1 MDKPDKEY
9 FNISDKQIAEME
21 DGVDID
27 KMRAFDKH
35 NEDIETMELTKFA
48 LKNYIKRFG
57 KESNIYD
64 KCKELIVELDN
75 NIDHTKNYKDILWH

>member
-9 FNISDKQIAEME
+9 FNISDRQIAEME

-64 KCKELIVELDN
+64 KCKELIVELDT
-75 NIDHTKNYKDILWH
+75 NIEHTENYKDIL

>member
-9 FNISDKQIAEME
+9 FNISDRQIAEME

-64 KCKELIVELDN
+64 KCKELIVELDT
-75 NIDHTKNYKDILWH
+75 NIEHTENYKDMLWH

>member
-9 FNISDKQIAEME
+9 FNISDRQIAEME

-64 KCKELIVELDN
+64 KCKELIVELDT
-75 NIDHTKNYKDILWH
+75 NIEHTENYKDML

>member
-9 FNISDKQIAEME
+9 FNISDRQIAEME
-21 DGVDID
+21 DGGDID

-64 KCKELIVELDN
+64 KCKELIVELDT
-75 NIDHTKNYKDILWH
+75 NIEHTENYKDML

>member
-9 FNISDKQIAEME
+9 FNISDRQIAEME

-64 KCKELIVELDN
+64 KCKELIAELDT
-75 NIDHTKNYKDILWH
+75 NIEHTENYKDML

>member
-9 FNISDKQIAEME
+9 FNFSDRQIAEME

-64 KCKELIVELDN
+64 KCKELIVELDT
-75 NIDHTKNYKDILWH
+75 NIEHTENYKDKL

>member
-9 FNISDKQIAEME
+9 FNISDRQIAEME

-57 KESNIYD
+57 KQSNIYD
-64 KCKELIVELDN
+64 KCKELIVELDT
-75 NIDHTKNYKDILWH
+75 NIEHTENYKDML

>member
-75 NIDHTKNYKDILWH
+75 NIEHTENYKDML

>member
-9 FNISDKQIAEME
+9 FNISDRQIAEME

-64 KCKELIVELDN
+64 KCKELIVELDT
-75 NIDHTKNYKDILWH
+75 NIEHTENYKDKL

>member
-1 MDKPDKEY
+1 MTKSDKEY

-21 DGVDID
+21 DGLDLD

-57 KESNIYD
+57 KESNIYE
-64 KCKELIVELDN
+64 KCKDLIVELDN
-75 NIDHTKNYKDILWH
+75 NIEHTENYKDLL

>member
-64 KCKELIVELDN
+64 KCKELIVELDT
-75 NIDHTKNYKDILWH
+75 NIEHTENYKDML

>member
-1 MDKPDKEY
+1 MSIKDKEY
-9 FNISDKQIAEME
+9 FNISDQQIAEME
-21 DGVDID
+21 DGVDLE

-35 NEDIETMELTKFA
+35 NEDVETMKLTKFA

-75 NIDHTKNYKDILWH
+75 NIEHTENYKDIL

>member
-1 MDKPDKEY
+1 MDKPDKAY
-9 FNISDKQIAEME
+9 FNISDRQIAEME

-64 KCKELIVELDN
+64 KCKELIVELDT
-75 NIDHTKNYKDILWH
+75 NIEHTENYKDML

>member
-1 MDKPDKEY
+1 MSIKDKEY
-9 FNISDKQIAEME
+9 FNISDQQIAEME
-21 DGVDID
+21 DGVDLE

-35 NEDIETMELTKFA
+35 NEDVETMKLTKFA

-75 NIDHTKNYKDILWH
+75 NIEHTENYKDML

>member
-9 FNISDKQIAEME
+9 FNISDRQIAEME

-35 NEDIETMELTKFA
+35 NEDIETM
-48 LKNYIKRFG
+48 
-57 KESNIYD
+57 
-64 KCKELIVELDN
+64 
-75 NIDHTKNYKDILWH
+75 

>member
-9 FNISDKQIAEME
+9 FNISDRQIAEME

-48 LKNYIKRFG
+48 LKNYIKRLTPFI
-57 KESNIYD
+57 K
-64 KCKELIVELDN
+64 
-75 NIDHTKNYKDILWH
+75 

>member
-9 FNISDKQIAEME
+9 FNISDRQIAEME
-21 DGVDID
+21 DGVDLD

-64 KCKELIVELDN
+64 KCKELIVELDT
-75 NIDHTKNYKDILWH
+75 NIEHTENYKDML

>member
-1 MDKPDKEY
+1 MSKTDKEY
-9 FNISDKQIAEME
+9 FNISDRQIAEME

-64 KCKELIVELDN
+64 KCKELIVELDT
-75 NIDHTKNYKDILWH
+75 NIEHTENYKDML